1 MRQLIT
7 TWGESLN
14 TENVL
19 AEYPRPTLVRESY
32 LNLNGWWDYAITA
45 DSNWPRAYDGRILVP
60 FSPEAV
66 LSGVSRILQ
75 PDQFLFYHRDFEI
88 PPGFNVGRVIL
99 HFGAVDQ
106 TAEVLVND
114 HVVGTNVGGYLPFNF
129 DITEF
134 ITEGRNSLK
143 VKVTDVTDTSYFS
156 RGKQKLKR
164 GGMFYTPQSGIWQT
178 VWLESVPDQYIT
190 DLELT
195 PDFDDNTLSV
205 LLSTVGGETDALLTL
220 HLGES
225 DSSVVIPVGQQVRLE
240 LPELEVWTPENPKL
254 HDLTITH
261 GNDSVKSYFALRKV
275 GIARDSRGIPR
286 FFLNNQPYFHNG
298 LLDQGYWPDGLMT
311 APSDDALIFDIS
323 EMKRLGFNTL
333 RKHIKIESA
342 RWYYHCDRLGMLVW
356 QDFVNG
362 GGKIHSWFVTYLP
375 SIVTW
380 AARHTRDNKYW
391 LFSRED
397 HTGRNMFYWEGKETI
412 DALRHHPSIVLWGP
426 FNEGWGQFNA
436 RKATAFIRAWDP
448 TRLIDEASGWYDQW
462 GGDVYS
468 IHNYFRKLRIKPQP
482 PRAVAV
488 TEYGGYAYRNPEHSA
503 AEKVYGYRKYRAP
516 EALTAA
522 YARLFRRDII
532 GNVSRGL
539 AGAIYTQVSDIED
552 EVNGIYTYDRKVL
565 KLDPGTLITLNAE
578 LNAEFALRTS

>member
-1 MRQLIT
+1 MRQLFT
-7 TWGESLN
+7 VWGENLD

-19 AEYPRPTLVRESY
+19 PEYPRPTLVRDSY
-32 LNLNGWWDYAITA
+32 LNLNGWWDYTISV
-45 DSNWPRAYDGRILVP
+45 DPDWPQTYDGQILVP
-60 FSPEAV
+60 FSPEAA

-75 PDQFLFYHRDFEI
+75 PHEFLFYRRDFQI
-88 PPGFNVGRVIL
+88 PNGFNRGRIIL

-106 TAEVLVND
+106 TAEVWVND
-114 HVVGTNVGGYLPFNF
+114 NLVGTNVGGYLPFNC

-134 ITEGRNSLK
+134 VTEGSNSLR

-178 VWLESVPDQYIT
+178 VWLESVPDQYLT
-190 DLELT
+190 DVELT
-195 PDFDDNTLSV
+195 PDFDSNTLEV
-205 LLSTVGGETDALLTL
+205 LLSAVGDDPAALVAFD
-220 HLGES
+220 LGENS
-225 DSSVVIPVGQQVRLE
+225 FSAVLPVNATVRIA
-240 LPELEVWTPENPKL
+240 LPELESWTPGNPKL
-254 HDLTITH
+254 HDVTISYGPDT
-261 GNDSVKSYFALRKV
+261 VTSYFAMRKISL
-275 GIARDSRGIPR
+275 GRDSLGIPR

-311 APSDDALIFDIS
+311 APSDEALIFDIQ

-333 RKHIKIESA
+333 RKHIKIEPA

-375 SIVTW
+375 SIITYL
-380 AARHTRDNKYW
+380 ARHIRDNKYR

-397 HTGRNMFYWEGKETI
+397 QTGKDMFYWEAKETV
-412 DALRHHPSIVLWGP
+412 DALKPHPSIVLWGP
-426 FNEGWGQFNA
+426 FNEGWGQFDA
-436 RKATAFIRAWDP
+436 RKITAFLRAWDP

-468 IHNYFRKLRIKPQP
+468 IHNYFRKLKIKPKP

-488 TEYGGYAYRNPEHSA
+488 TEYGGYAYRDPDHSA
-503 AEKVYGYRKYRAP
+503 AEKIYGYRKYSSP

-522 YARLFRRDII
+522 YAKLFRRDII
-532 GNVSRGL
+532 GNVPNGL
-539 AGAIYTQVSDIED
+539 SGAIYTQVSDIED

-565 KLDPGTLITLNAE
+565 KLDPDTLITLNAE
-578 LNAEFALRTS
+578 LRREFQLR